1 MHLPSQWVD
10 PLLKCTSLLPT
21 IQHSTRHF
29 IGKVTTFSLDY
40 VFSLVSGSKKRICVK
55 ITESER
61 LIYVL
66 LRQKL
71 GQEEEEEEEKEDEY
85 KGDLGD
91 NYVDDC
97 DDYDDVILHCKT
109 IIVSVVI

>member
-55 ITESER
+55 ITESET
-61 LIYVL
+61 
-66 LRQKL
+66 
-71 GQEEEEEEEKEDEY
+71 
-85 KGDLGD
+85 DLCSPETETRPGGGGGGGG
-91 NYVDDC
+91 
-97 DDYDDVILHCKT
+97 IRR
-109 IIVSVVI
+109 